1 MATKTAGIIIIGD
14 EILKGHTRDTNS
26 AFLLSK
32 LWSLGVRVEKVS
44 TIPDEVKSIAE
55 EIQQFSAKY
64 DIVITSGG
72 IGPTHDDVTI
82 SGIAQGIGEELE
94 NNEQMKNIL
103 EKLCA
108 SEETIVNESILKM
121 AMLPKS
127 MLLRFPNDAG
137 KNDKVLFPLMN
148 VRNIYIFPGIP
159 EYLERS
165 FLKFSY
171 LFHVPESTFFLY
183 KLYISVDE
191 SQIADALTE
200 VDRNFTEDLHLGSYP
215 FVNEKNYKVKVTLES
230 GSEETIEKAY
240 ELLIQ
245 RLPTGS
251 VLYVKKYSPNSRE
264 AYKEVFKPGHR
275 VDRLTS
281 VTEGE

>member
-148 VRNIYIFPGIP
+148 VHNIYIFPGIP

>member
-44 TIPDEVKSIAE
+44 TIPDEVNSIAE
-55 EIQQFSAKY
+55 EVKQFSAKY

-82 SGIAQGIGEELE
+82 SGIAQAIGEELE

-137 KNDKVLFPLMN
+137 KNDKVHFPLMN
-148 VRNIYIFPGIP
+148 VHNIYIFPGIP

-191 SQIADALTE
+191 SHIANALTE
-200 VDRNFTEDLHLGSYP
+200 VDRKFTEDLHLGSYP
-215 FVNEKNYKVKVTLES
+215 FVNEKNYRVKVTLES
-230 GSEETIEKAY
+230 GNEETIEKAY

>member
-14 EILKGHTRDTNS
+14 EVLKGHTRDTNS

-44 TIPDEVKSIAE
+44 TIPDEAESIAE
-55 EIQQFSAKY
+55 EVKHFSAKY

-72 IGPTHDDVTI
+72 IGPTHDDVTV
-82 SGIAQGIGEELE
+82 SGIAQAIGEELE

-103 EKLCA
+103 EKVCA
-108 SEETIVNESILKM
+108 SEETIVNDSILKM

-137 KNDKVLFPLMN
+137 KNDKINFPLMN
-148 VRNIYIFPGIP
+148 VHNIYIFPGIP

-171 LFHVPESTFFLY
+171 LFHAPESTFFLH

-191 SQIADALTE
+191 SQIADALTA
-200 VDRNFTEDLHLGSYP
+200 VDRTFPEDLHLGSYP

-281 VTEGE
+281 VTEGK